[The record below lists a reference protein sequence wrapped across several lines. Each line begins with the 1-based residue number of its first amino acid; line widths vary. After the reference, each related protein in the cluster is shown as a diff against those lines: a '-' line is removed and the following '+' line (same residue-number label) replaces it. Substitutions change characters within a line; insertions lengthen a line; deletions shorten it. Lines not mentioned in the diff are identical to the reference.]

1 MPSLSRAFLDRLA
14 LPADLVQTI
23 RQIGEHK
30 GRQELYR
37 LQAPEK
43 LENLRRVAL
52 IQSVESSNRIEGVVA
67 AKGRVE
73 ALVNEKTTPQ
83 NRPEGE
89 IAGYRDV
96 LATIHAHAADIGL
109 SDNIV
114 LQLHRDLMKYA
125 TGAGGSRKTVS
136 NEIVEAQPN
145 GSRHIRF
152 TPTAP
157 HLTPAAMQTLHRD
170 FLEEMKLGRIE
181 PLILIALY
189 VLDFLCIHPFLDG
202 NGRMAR
208 LLSVLLL
215 HQQGYEVGR
224 YISLERLIEKTK
236 ESYYETLLRASQ
248 RWHDD
253 RHDPLPW
260 VSYWLG
266 VVLAAYREFESRV
279 GGLATGHGAKTD
291 IVLSA
296 IDRTMGSFSVSEL
309 QAMCPSVS
317 RDWIKIVLGQLKKE
331 GRLTLS
337 GRGRS
342 ARWRKAGIG
351 D

>member
-1 MPSLSRAFLDRLA
+1 MPSFARAFLDRLA
-14 LPADLVQTI
+14 VPADLVQTI

-37 LQAPEK
+37 VQAPEK
-43 LENLRRVAL
+43 LENLRQVAM
-52 IQSVESSNRIEGVVA
+52 IQSVESSNRIE
-67 AKGRVE
+67 
-73 ALVNEKTTPQ
+73 ALVTEETAPQ

-96 LATIHAHAADIGL
+96 LATIHAHASDIRLG
-109 SDNIV
+109 DNVV

-125 TGAGGSRKTVS
+125 TGAGGAWKTAP
-136 NEIVEAQPN
+136 NEIEEARPD
-145 GSRHIRF
+145 GTRRIRF
-152 TPTAP
+152 SPTAP
-157 HLTPAAMQTLHRD
+157 HLTPEAMQTLHRH
-170 FLEEMKLGRIE
+170 FAEEMKAGRVE
-181 PLILIALY
+181 HLLLIAMY

-224 YISLERLIEKTK
+224 YISLERLIEQTK
-236 ESYYETLLRASQ
+236 ESYYDTLYRASQ
-248 RWHDD
+248 GWHED

-260 VSYWLG
+260 ISYWLG
-266 VVLAAYREFESRV
+266 TVLAAYREFESRM
-279 GGLATGHGAKTD
+279 GELATGHGAKTD

-296 IDRTMGSFSVSEL
+296 VDRMIGSFSISEL
-309 QAMCPSVS
+309 QAACPSVS

-342 ARWRKAGIG
+342 ARWRKVEMAE
-351 D
+351 